1 MGEFW
6 GKTTM
11 RELWTVE
18 MLREKQCFPNYLPV
32 EASMWNILHIFLM
45 ILQGGSYPHFTN
57 RKTEV
62 KLIVQGQ
69 VDK

>member
-1 MGEFW
+1 
-6 GKTTM
+6 
-11 RELWTVE
+11 